1 MLNYLQSLMRFNTM
15 KIDIGK
21 GLRQAILMFIPLMIG
36 YLVDYFSIGLLI
48 ATGTLAHIY
57 VFGGSV
63 RSKLRIVLLTTCG
76 LSIAMVLGSLT
87 VNQPLIFGGL
97 LLAVTV
103 IPYYIFSALNIPGPS
118 STFFIVAFSL
128 PINLPYAPEEALTR
142 GVAMFIGGLLATVV
156 VVITIILTKESA
168 ESTAIKSDYKMIKT
182 LIHSFNDRDAFG
194 TVSPKAVVSFRYTDN
209 QLITASGKKSKESSK
224 FQRILLLHTLAQG
237 IYSELLELNGKD
249 SRPLPNEIKEM
260 ADYIIDMVLSDGKT
274 DAKWSKE
281 IAVASEYQ
289 NLVDHIFKVDE
300 IINANADRVEHEVD
314 IRVSIYGQRI
324 IENLTLDSYVFRNT
338 LRYTIIM
345 AIAVF
350 VALMFDFDKAYW
362 IPLSAH
368 TVLIGATTVHSF
380 ERAGS
385 RSIGTII
392 GVLILSL
399 ILLSTPPIP
408 VAIILLTL
416 AAGVTEIFVG
426 ANYSFAVIFITIQV
440 ILLNGL
446 ASNHLTI
453 LIALPR
459 IIDVIV
465 GVVIAVIGL
474 LILGRKTA
482 SSMLPETIADVVR
495 DEAKVFHYLFSEN
508 GYHSVKQD
516 KKEMVLLSVKLNN
529 MIQVYN
535 SANGEVATNK
545 KRVRYH
551 YPSIYA
557 LEEISFMLKRALNNA
572 QREHIDDL
580 KMGKYLVIFENIA
593 KHFETGKH
601 IEKQHLPE
609 LPQYVYIQ
617 TALNNIQNNCA
628 ESRESIS
635 SIETK

>member
-209 QLITASGKKSKESSK
+209 QLIAASGKKSKESSK

-260 ADYIIDMVLSDGKT
+260 AD
-274 DAKWSKE
+274 
-281 IAVASEYQ
+281 
-289 NLVDHIFKVDE
+289 
-300 IINANADRVEHEVD
+300 
-314 IRVSIYGQRI
+314 
-324 IENLTLDSYVFRNT
+324 
-338 LRYTIIM
+338 
-345 AIAVF
+345 
-350 VALMFDFDKAYW
+350 
-362 IPLSAH
+362 
-368 TVLIGATTVHSF
+368 
-380 ERAGS
+380 
-385 RSIGTII
+385 
-392 GVLILSL
+392 
-399 ILLSTPPIP
+399 
-408 VAIILLTL
+408 
-416 AAGVTEIFVG
+416 
-426 ANYSFAVIFITIQV
+426 
-440 ILLNGL
+440 
-446 ASNHLTI
+446 
-453 LIALPR
+453 
-459 IIDVIV
+459 
-465 GVVIAVIGL
+465 
-474 LILGRKTA
+474 
-482 SSMLPETIADVVR
+482 
-495 DEAKVFHYLFSEN
+495 
-508 GYHSVKQD
+508 
-516 KKEMVLLSVKLNN
+516 
-529 MIQVYN
+529 
-535 SANGEVATNK
+535 
-545 KRVRYH
+545 
-551 YPSIYA
+551 
-557 LEEISFMLKRALNNA
+557 
-572 QREHIDDL
+572 
-580 KMGKYLVIFENIA
+580 
-593 KHFETGKH
+593 
-601 IEKQHLPE
+601 
-609 LPQYVYIQ
+609 
-617 TALNNIQNNCA
+617 
-628 ESRESIS
+628 
-635 SIETK
+635 